1 MPLKFATG
9 LLLTVLL
16 MALAGCLP
24 FLSGNDPTPTPG
36 APPPAG
42 TIPPAPEPT
51 LRPTSTPWPTF
62 TPVPTDTP
70 VPTEAPTPTPYPI
83 PTAEPLPTQTPV
95 PPTATPAPAPTPEP
109 EPVATTEP
117 PQPGEGGEPST
128 EEPPPDATMAPDPPE
143 PTPTTRPDRVPVDRV
158 PPCVVRNP
166 DGQTVMANVI
176 YIQVAQAAPD
186 DYIDHLAETLGGRR
200 ITTVG
205 GPGTGMI
212 RFECP
217 AGTEREEALSAVQA
231 RQKLA
236 TLREDPFVE
245 TAEQVQTNLGEP

>member
-16 MALAGCLP
+16 MALAGSLP

-95 PPTATPAPAPTPEP
+95 PPTATPAPTPEP